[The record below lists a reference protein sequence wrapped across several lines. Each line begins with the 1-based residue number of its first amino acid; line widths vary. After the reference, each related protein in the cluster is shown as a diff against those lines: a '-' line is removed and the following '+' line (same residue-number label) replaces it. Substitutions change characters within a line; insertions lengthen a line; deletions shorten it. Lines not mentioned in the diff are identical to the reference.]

1 MRTYQRNSNGRT
13 FDETGLLLFKG
24 KAEDLF
30 QNEDKDTR
38 QQSEECASRLCP
50 LAIRWDWGKWKNLH
64 GVCFLDDHTRWPM
77 GVRGGIFVGNTHGSG
92 QDTGHQ
98 VGILPSDGSGGKFHR
113 TIFPTAVLFKNFLLN
128 SGY

>member
-1 MRTYQRNSNGRT
+1 MRTYQRNSNGST

-50 LAIRWDWGKWKNLH
+50 LAIRWDWDKWKNLH
-64 GVCFLDDHTRWPM
+64 GVCFLDNHTRWPM

-92 QDTGHQ
+92 QDRASGRHLT
-98 VGILPSDGSGGKFHR
+98 LRWLGGKFHR
-113 TIFPTAVLFKNFLLN
+113 TVFPTAVLFKKF
-128 SGY
+128 SFK